1 MTIIYDTNILII
13 IAKNQYFYKI
23 RNYNLIVMKV
33 FDRFILGDTEN
44 IDWCFENTHF
54 NQRLSDNGI
63 KRQYI
68 VDTVMYEEPL
78 RYEKS
83 GNEEY
88 EVIYEAPANKDYKEI
103 KLIFAC
109 HGNTIDLV
117 TIMPNF
123 QTATNR
129 QKKKYQSDKR
139 KDIDKKRHL
148 ELIVSLAR
156 ENKFISK
163 ADVVK
168 LLHVDDNR
176 AAYLIRKLV
185 AQKVLEPVQ
194 KGRYANYRLVK

>member
-1 MTIIYDTNILII
+1 
-13 IAKNQYFYKI
+13 
-23 RNYNLIVMKV
+23 MKV
-33 FDRFILGDTEN
+33 FDKFILGDTES

-54 NQRLSDNGI
+54 NRRLSDNGI
-63 KRQYI
+63 KREFI

-88 EVIYEAPANKDYKEI
+88 EVIYEAPANKDYKEL

-129 QKKKYQSDKR
+129 QKKKYQ
-139 KDIDKKRHL
+139 
-148 ELIVSLAR
+148 
-156 ENKFISK
+156 
-163 ADVVK
+163 
-168 LLHVDDNR
+168 
-176 AAYLIRKLV
+176 
-185 AQKVLEPVQ
+185 
-194 KGRYANYRLVK
+194 